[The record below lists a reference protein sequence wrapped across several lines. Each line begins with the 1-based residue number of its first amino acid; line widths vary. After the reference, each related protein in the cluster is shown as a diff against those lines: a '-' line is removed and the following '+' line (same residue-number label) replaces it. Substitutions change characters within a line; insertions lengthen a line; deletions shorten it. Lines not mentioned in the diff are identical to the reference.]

1 MSTLSI
7 EERVAALEA
16 EVVQIRQK
24 VESPAVPVTPW
35 WEKIAGT
42 FAQDSVYNEA
52 MKLGH
57 QYRRSLRRR
66 SPLKRKANHV
76 HS

>member
-7 EERVAALEA
+7 EERVATLEA
-16 EVVQIRQK
+16 EVVKLRQK

-42 FAQDSVYNEA
+42 FAHDSVYNEA

-57 QYRRSLRRR
+57 QYRRSLSRRELR
-66 SPLKRKANHV
+66 KRKAHDV

>member
-1 MSTLSI
+1 MSALSI

-16 EVVQIRQK
+16 EVVFLKQK
-24 VESPAVPVTPW
+24 VENPVFPATPW

-42 FAQDSVYNEA
+42 FAQDSAYKEA
-52 MKLGH
+52 MKLGR
-57 QYRRSLRRR
+57 QYRKSLRRC
-66 SPLKRKANHV
+66 SVRKSKGKDV

>member
-1 MSTLSI
+1 MSALSI

-16 EVVQIRQK
+16 EVIFLKQK
-24 VESPAVPVTPW
+24 VENPVVPETPW

-42 FAQDSVYNEA
+42 FAQDSVYKEA
-52 MKLGH
+52 MKLGR
-57 QYRRSLRRR
+57 QYRKSLHRR
-66 SPLKRKANHV
+66 SVRKSKVKDV

>member
-24 VESPAVPVTPW
+24 VESPAVSVTPW

-57 QYRRSLRRR
+57 QYRRSLRRQGLR
-66 SPLKRKANHV
+66 KRN
-76 HS
+76 

>member
-1 MSTLSI
+1 MSI

-16 EVVQIRQK
+16 EVVQVRQK
-24 VESPAVPVTPW
+24 VESPAVPVTPR

-66 SPLKRKANHV
+66 SPLKRKANHI